1 MSTVFLIISI
11 FTQLS
16 TDHSEM
22 VAMLGV
28 QAVALVIVIGCH
40 VSGLLKT
47 KIHHISCSLL
57 AFWCGSAQTYPQRTR
72 LLQRKIRL

>member
-1 MSTVFLIISI
+1 MSTFFLIISI

-28 QAVALVIVIGCH
+28 QAVALLIVIGCH
-40 VSGLLKT
+40 VSVFT
-47 KIHHISCSLL
+47 KYS
-57 AFWCGSAQTYPQRTR
+57 
-72 LLQRKIRL
+72 